1 MNRRTLTVLV
11 IAVLAVLAIGFSA
24 ATLPSMV
31 SPEGDGSETDGGPL
45 VNQTD
50 EPDPEPQDGTGVS
63 EFGERLLSILLL
75 ITALGVFV
83 YLAIY
88 RSRAAAMI
96 LVLLIVAV
104 VIGLL
109 LQFGGPPDVAEE
121 AADPLVPGDGEE
133 GEGEADSD
141 GETDDSLLDVPPEL
155 VAALLGLVFLV
166 LLGVLRARSDDGGSG
181 AEADAGESD
190 DRRSLGAIAGRA
202 ADRIEDGDIEGADAE
217 NEIYRAWREMTTQLD
232 IENAEATTPREFRD
246 RAVDTGLPPD
256 DVRELTDLFELV
268 RYGGEDATTDREQR
282 AVRVL
287 RRIESAG
294 GERE

>member
-1 MNRRTLTVLV
+1 MNRRSLTVLV

-31 SPEGDGSETDGGPL
+31 SPDGDGSETDGGPL
-45 VNQTD
+45 INQTD
-50 EPDPEPQDGTGVS
+50 EPDSEPQDGTGVS
-63 EFGERLLSILLL
+63 EFGERLLSLLL
-75 ITALGVFV
+75 IVTALGGLV
-83 YLAIY
+83 YLALY
-88 RSRAAAMI
+88 RKKAAAMI
-96 LVLLIVAV
+96 LVLVIAV
-104 VIGLL
+104 VVVGILL
-109 LQFGGPPDVAEE
+109 YFGDPPNLSE
-121 AADPLVPGDGEE
+121 APPDPLVPGDGDGD
-133 GEGEADSD
+133 GESGSN

-166 LLGVLRARSDDGGSG
+166 LLAVLRARSNDSEPD
-181 AEADAGESD
+181 AEADTGESD
-190 DRRSLGAIAGRA
+190 DGRALGAIAGRA
-202 ADRIEDGDIEGADAE
+202 ADRIEDNNSEGADAE

-232 IENAEATTPREFRD
+232 IENGEATTPREFRD

-268 RYGGEDATTDREQR
+268 RYGGEDVTADREQR